1 MGILLK
7 CFKRSNYNLLCE
19 ESKMKGFKI
28 SGVVKRQDKR
38 IGIMPTYSQRDRTK
52 YTRKTKHKS
61 ASDGTLI

>member
-1 MGILLK
+1 
-7 CFKRSNYNLLCE
+7 
-19 ESKMKGFKI
+19 MKGFKI